1 VNVEPNIIESS
12 GKTVDEAIESALGVL
27 KLNREDVEIDILEEA
42 TKGFF
47 GILGGKPARVRV
59 KAKITAAGRAK
70 DMLNNVMQVMKL
82 DVELEMIEKNEKIL
96 ININGSDL
104 GILIG
109 RRGETLDAL
118 QYLVNLSANK
128 NAEKRK
134 RIIIDIEGYRRR
146 REETLMKLAFKLA
159 DKAKQRGRN
168 VVLEPMNSMERRI
181 IHTALQERD
190 DIYTFS
196 EGEEPYRK
204 IIISPKKG

>member
-1 VNVEPNIIESS
+1 VNGESNTIELT
-12 GKTVDEAIESALGVL
+12 GKTVDEAIETALGEL
-27 KLNREDVEIDILEEA
+27 KLSRDEVEIEVLEEP
-42 TKGFF
+42 TKGLF
-47 GILGGKPARVRV
+47 GILGGKPARIRV
-59 KAKITAAGRAK
+59 KTKTTISGRAK
-70 DMLNNVMQVMKL
+70 EILYNVMQAMKL
-82 DVELEMIEKNEKIL
+82 TVDIETVEKNEMVL
-96 ININGSDL
+96 INISGPDL

-128 NAEKRK
+128 HAEKKK
-134 RIIIDIEGYRRR
+134 RIIIDIEGYRKR

-159 DKAKQRGRN
+159 YKAKQRGRN

-181 IHTALQERD
+181 IHTALQKRD

>member
-1 VNVEPNIIESS
+1 M
-12 GKTVDEAIESALGVL
+12 GDL
-27 KLNREDVEIDILEEA
+27 KLNREDVDIEILEEP
-42 TKGFF
+42 TKGLF

-59 KAKITAAGRAK
+59 KAKITATGRAR

-82 DVELEMIEKNEKIL
+82 DVDIEMIEKNERIL
-96 ININGSDL
+96 ININGPDL

-146 REETLMKLAFKLA
+146 REETLMKLALKLA
-159 DKAKQRGRN
+159 DKARQRGRN